1 MKLTPIDD
9 TGDVTPKLKLT
20 PTEDPVIKKPQESYM
35 KGFLQSA
42 GHSAMTDAANTIGA
56 FGSQNPIAKLLGTD
70 RFTSP
75 ADIAANYIKD
85 KAGTIDETQP
95 GTTTGKLLSDVVTT
109 IPMSAEKVVPNAIMG
124 FGHGFG
130 VNDGG
135 FVDRLKAGLTEGAIQ
150 GGTSAIPATFGAL
163 IRGFK
168 PSKNAKELMNLDI
181 QPTVGQGINQDLLGR
196 SIRKIEEAYT
206 SIPFLGSTA
215 RMSRDRAIGEWDK
228 HVLDKIELPS
238 HNISTN
244 GATGNEAID
253 NLYGGFN
260 DTYDRLLAGHTVPIR
275 GQAVNDIRTAIANTD
290 RYIKPKDRQWLT
302 DFVQNQFDSI
312 PSNGNIYSADAIK
325 HIESKLG
332 EKARELAQKNPD
344 LSNTL
349 DDIEGVITKHRQ
361 MGLPSV
367 VSKGLEK
374 VDAKYAMFKRVQK
387 ASTALGAEDGK
398 FTPSHLLGAVK
409 VMDKSKDKVDFSRG
423 KALLQGISSQGKTVL
438 KDTLGESGTAPRA
451 MVATGLAGGTAGA
464 AMLGQLP
471 AYAALLATS
480 MAGATR
486 PIQKALLGGYKYQ
499 LPVAAVIDKTIRPAG
514 IAGYVA
520 SNNERRPPN

>member
-1 MKLTPIDD
+1 
-9 TGDVTPKLKLT
+9 
-20 PTEDPVIKKPQESYM
+20 
-35 KGFLQSA
+35 
-42 GHSAMTDAANTIGA
+42 
-56 FGSQNPIAKLLGTD
+56 
-70 RFTSP
+70 
-75 ADIAANYIKD
+75 
-85 KAGTIDETQP
+85 
-95 GTTTGKLLSDVVTT
+95 VVTT

-387 ASTALGAEDGK
+387 ASTALGAEDGIY
-398 FTPSHLLGAVK
+398 P
-409 VMDKSKDKVDFSRG
+409 KSFVRG
-423 KALLQGISSQGKTVL
+423 S
-438 KDTLGESGTAPRA
+438 
-451 MVATGLAGGTAGA
+451 
-464 AMLGQLP
+464 
-471 AYAALLATS
+471 
-480 MAGATR
+480 
-486 PIQKALLGGYKYQ
+486 
-499 LPVAAVIDKTIRPAG
+499 
-514 IAGYVA
+514 
-520 SNNERRPPN
+520 